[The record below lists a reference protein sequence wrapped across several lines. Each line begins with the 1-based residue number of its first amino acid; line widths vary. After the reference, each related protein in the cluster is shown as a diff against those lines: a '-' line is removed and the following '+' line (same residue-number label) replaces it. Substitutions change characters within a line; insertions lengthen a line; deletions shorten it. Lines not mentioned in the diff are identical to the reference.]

1 MILHPTPVPAV
12 AASFA
17 AAPQPGSVAA
27 AAAAPAGHL
36 PWKVG
41 IPWRCHDFDGN
52 IIDLSNLENMLGLVF
67 FQSII
72 VASNK
77 LPIYIY
83 IIYIYIYRPFRG
95 GWIDYVESYVKNCE
109 DIYYTIQFGGVII
122 FSNPHLYA
130 YINFMCIYIYICVY
144 VYICLESR

>member
-1 MILHPTPVPAV
+1 
-12 AASFA
+12 
-17 AAPQPGSVAA
+17 
-27 AAAAPAGHL
+27 
-36 PWKVG
+36 
-41 IPWRCHDFDGN
+41 
-52 IIDLSNLENMLGLVF
+52 MLGLVF

-83 IIYIYIYRPFRG
+83 TLYIYIYIYRPFRG

-130 YINFMCIYIYICVY
+130 YINFMYIYIYMCICVY
-144 VYICLESR
+144 MFGIQIMTQDEDTVNVVFHCPCSPILPFFTWETRAN

>member
-1 MILHPTPVPAV
+1 
-12 AASFA
+12 
-17 AAPQPGSVAA
+17 
-27 AAAAPAGHL
+27 
-36 PWKVG
+36 
-41 IPWRCHDFDGN
+41 
-52 IIDLSNLENMLGLVF
+52 MLGLVF

-77 LPIYIY
+77 LPIYTL
-83 IIYIYIYRPFRG
+83 YIYRPFRG

-130 YINFMCIYIYICVY
+130 YINFMCIYICVY
-144 VYICLESR
+144 MCIYVWNPDNDPR